1 MPSEGCGVDLIGTDK
16 VNPTACPRLSSVA
29 TVMNSPTASN
39 CSPVLSTL
47 VRRPE
52 DDVTAAPCSSRA
64 TTSRTGRSP
73 MLVTVAVTVTVGSL
87 EVVTTSGVTLS
98 TRSLRKSEPGS
109 PAAVD
114 GKGSSSSVN
123 RLRTTPMIRG
133 ATATRSSTVT
143 RPNRS
148 RSFEGRRT
156 PRRGRDGYVFGS
168 GFGAAVAACWVA
180 AAAVRMGR
188 RLAAAR

>member
-1 MPSEGCGVDLIGTDK
+1 
-16 VNPTACPRLSSVA
+16 
-29 TVMNSPTASN
+29 
-39 CSPVLSTL
+39 
-47 VRRPE
+47 
-52 DDVTAAPCSSRA
+52 
-64 TTSRTGRSP
+64 

-156 PRRGRDGYVFGS
+156 PRRGRGGYVFGS